1 MMADL
6 ESQLAAN
13 LDALDARI
21 RAAADRAGRS
31 PNEVTLVVVTKYAPD
46 AAVRLL
52 PKFGRLDL
60 GENRPQQLVR
70 RVDVVPEARWHLIG
84 RLQTNKIR
92 MVLPHTVLIHS
103 VDTRKLLER
112 LSQEAGDLG
121 RPCPVLLE
129 VNISGES
136 AKQGFDPAALRAIW
150 DDCLR
155 LPNLEIRGLMT
166 MAPFTDQP
174 EDARPV
180 FRQLRDL
187 RDDLRDRAGSL
198 AERHPLRELSMG
210 MSGDFEVAIEEGA
223 TLIRVG
229 NAVFENIPQ

>member
-1 MMADL
+1 MADL

-13 LDALDARI
+13 LDALDRRI
-21 RAAADRAGRS
+21 RDAAERANRS

-52 PKFGRLDL
+52 PKFSRLDF

-70 RVDVVPEARWHLIG
+70 RQEMVPQARWHLIG
-84 RLQTNKIR
+84 RLQTNKLQ

-103 VDTRKLLER
+103 IDSLKLLER
-112 LSQEAGDLG
+112 LSQAAGELG
-121 RPCPVLLE
+121 GTFPVLLE

-136 AKQGFDPAALRAIW
+136 TKQGFSPDQLRATW
-150 DDCLR
+150 DTCLK
-155 LPNLEIRGLMT
+155 LPNLEIRGFMT

-174 EDARPV
+174 EDARPI
-180 FRQLRDL
+180 FRQLREL
-187 RDDLRDRAGSL
+187 RDELRETAGERA
-198 AERHPLRELSMG
+198 EKHPLRDLSMG
-210 MSGDFEVAIEEGA
+210 MSGDFEVGIEEGA

-229 NAVFENIPQ
+229 NAVFDNIRQ

>member
-1 MMADL
+1 MADL
-6 ESQLAAN
+6 ESQLAGN
-13 LDALDARI
+13 LDALDRRI
-21 RAAADRAGRS
+21 RAAAERAGRS

-46 AAVRLL
+46 AAVQLL
-52 PKFGRLDL
+52 PRLGRLDL

-70 RVDVVPEARWHLIG
+70 RADLVPEARWHLIG
-84 RLQTNKIR
+84 RLQTNKVR
-92 MVLPHTVLIHS
+92 MVLPHTVLTHS
-103 VDTRKLLER
+103 VDSPKLLER
-112 LSQEAGDLG
+112 LSQTSGDLG
-121 RPCPVLLE
+121 CTSAVLLE
-129 VNISGES
+129 VNISGEAS
-136 AKQGFDPAALRAIW
+136 KQGFDPEQVRAAWQSYLT
-150 DDCLR
+150 

-180 FRQLRDL
+180 FRQLREL

-198 AERHPLRELSMG
+198 VERHPVRDLSMG

-229 NAVFENIPQ
+229 SAVFENIPQ